1 MKDIRHGEVIEASGF
16 FRHCQ
21 ENPIGRLFS
30 QKRSSDLGLK
40 NPSRFISRQEE
51 ESTVEAS
58 LVYDYSVWPYESDL

>member
-1 MKDIRHGEVIEASGF
+1 MNHDEEASRF
-16 FRHCQ
+16 QSRCQ

-30 QKRSSDLGLK
+30 KKRSSDLGLK

-58 LVYDYSVWPYESDL
+58 LVYDYSVWPYDY